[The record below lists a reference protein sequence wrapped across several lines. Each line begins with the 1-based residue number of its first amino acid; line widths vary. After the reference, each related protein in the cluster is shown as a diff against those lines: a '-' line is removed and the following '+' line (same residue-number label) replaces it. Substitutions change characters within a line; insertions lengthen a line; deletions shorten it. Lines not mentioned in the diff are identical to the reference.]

1 MKCSELI
8 ELLQEQQKMHGDCD
22 ISVEGSVRVRN
33 DDGDFELDSN
43 CRYSYEELY
52 GLTVNGVS
60 HNDNEIIINVD
71 DFK

>member
-8 ELLQEQQKMHGDCD
+8 ELLQEQQKEHGDCE
-22 ISVEGSVRVRN
+22 ISVEGSVRVHN
-33 DDGDFELDSN
+33 DDGDFALDSN

-52 GLTVNGVS
+52 GLTVNGA
-60 HNDNEIIINVD
+60 HHENNEIIITID